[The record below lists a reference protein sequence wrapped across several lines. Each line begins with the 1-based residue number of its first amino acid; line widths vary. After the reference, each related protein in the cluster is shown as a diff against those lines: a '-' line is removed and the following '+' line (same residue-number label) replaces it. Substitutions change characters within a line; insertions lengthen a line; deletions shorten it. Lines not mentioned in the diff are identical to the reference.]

1 MVLLSMSLMLRAVIL
16 ATDVVDDDGWTI
28 LGIIIIVIVISVAN
42 VVEVVAGIQISVQ
55 RRILPAS
62 QAWVDVILSHTIAGF
77 FVVILVDKVLEPPP
91 VGCGYA
97 CQRNGQLR

>member
-1 MVLLSMSLMLRAVIL
+1 MVLLSTSLVLRAVIMT
-16 ATDVVDDDGWTI
+16 TDVVDDDGWTI
-28 LGIIIIVIVISVAN
+28 LGIIVIVISVAN

-55 RRILPAS
+55 RRILLAP
-62 QAWVDVILSHTIAGF
+62 QAWVDEILSHTVAVVF
-77 FVVILVDKVLEPPP
+77 FVVLVDKVLEPPP